1 MVPADRA
8 IEDRELAARLMAGDQ
23 RALRDAYERYAGL
36 VFGLARKV
44 LGDDALAED
53 VTQEVFVYLW
63 EQPQRFDPLRG
74 SFRSWLGL
82 LAHRR
87 SVDKVRAE
95 VRRSRGESRG
105 EPAGTVTKI
114 EAEVDDELAGVW
126 VASKVRDAIDQLPPE
141 QRDAVVLAYFGG
153 RSYRQVAIELAI
165 PEGTAKSR
173 LRLALAKL
181 DEILRPSLS
190 GRESPA
196 WT

>member
-190 GRESPA
+190 GQESPA

>member
-95 VRRSRGESRG
+95 VRRSRGESRV

-190 GRESPA
+190 GQESPA